1 MFEKD
6 KNDIKYQEL
15 LSNVKHNKS
24 NQELFKN
31 TLFNKNKF
39 SLNKENIISLY
50 RYIPSIIIA
59 SLAFSLMPTLTYHNN
74 NSINDIILNDIIL
87 NTTVNPTYSFT
98 LDLNNFYHNINIHIS
113 KHQSGQEF
121 IHNLGNT
128 YSTIII
134 PSNEPISDSVKEALD
149 TRIDDFKL
157 QLLNNQELKKDI
169 SVNEKFEIL
178 NSAENQLIED
188 LKGILKP
195 TTSTVNK
202 IENNSKKLQNN
213 NIEINNVNIN
223 KNKSVSHEK

>member
-1 MFEKD
+1 MPLKC
-6 KNDIKYQEL
+6 
-15 LSNVKHNKS
+15 KS
-24 NQELFKN
+24 
-31 TLFNKNKF
+31 
-39 SLNKENIISLY
+39 Y
-50 RYIPSIIIA
+50 GRWWY
-59 SLAFSLMPTLTYHNN
+59 
-74 NSINDIILNDIIL
+74 
-87 NTTVNPTYSFT
+87 
-98 LDLNNFYHNINIHIS
+98 
-113 KHQSGQEF
+113 
-121 IHNLGNT
+121 
-128 YSTIII
+128 
-134 PSNEPISDSVKEALD
+134 SNEPISDSVKEALD

-223 KNKSVSHEK
+223 QNKSV